1 MSDKSSTNSGEQSQE
16 PTHYFYLA
24 RCADGSLYAGTCLD
38 LAERE
43 QKHNSGKGA
52 KYTRSR
58 LPVEFVYSE
67 TFETLSEARRREIE
81 VKRLSKAQKERL
93 VKEQRRQ

>member
-1 MSDKSSTNSGEQSQE
+1 M
-16 PTHYFYLA
+16 PRRYHYFYLA

-43 QKHNSGKGA
+43 AMHNSGKGA

-58 LPVEFVYSE
+58 GPVRFIY
-67 TFETLSEARRREIE
+67 FERFMTLGKARSREAA
-81 VKRLSKAQKERL
+81 VKRMTKDEKEALAASR
-93 VKEQRRQ
+93 